1 MLIDR
6 ENWDHFFNFQFCL
19 LWETNFMTVKE
30 NLSVS
35 LRTVWFMEH
44 ATRSHCWTTLKPIL
58 APVLYTICEKCP
70 TIGEIVIEVIK
81 DFADEP
87 ISIEFVRF
95 FKIIGSLYSMSDF
108 NHVIGLPVQII
119 ATRMIS
125 KIRARN
131 INDIALGLYLC
142 SLLLKSGDFLWFF
155 SSS

>member
-1 MLIDR
+1 MNR
-6 ENWDHFFNFQFCL
+6 F
-19 LWETNFMTVKE
+19 
-30 NLSVS
+30 
-35 LRTVWFMEH
+35 
-44 ATRSHCWTTLKPIL
+44 L

-108 NHVIGLPVQII
+108 NHIIGLPVQII

-142 SLLLKSGDFLWFF
+142 SLLLKSGE
-155 SSS
+155 

>member
-1 MLIDR
+1 
-6 ENWDHFFNFQFCL
+6 
-19 LWETNFMTVKE
+19 MTAKE

-35 LRTVWFMEH
+35 FRTVWFTEH
-44 ATRSHCWTTLKPIL
+44 ATPKAFLFIVNPIL

-142 SLLLKSGDFLWFF
+142 SLLLKSGDFSKFLFIGKVNWEF
-155 SSS
+155 